1 MPNDNVK
8 YLITSAETDLLQEIM
23 NIAFGRAA
31 SDLAE
36 FIDIFVILSVPQIKL
51 LQAYDLPAY
60 INNEIMDYDQDRV
73 SVVEQNF
80 WGKFKGN
87 AFLVFPS
94 GTGKR
99 MISLFDG
106 RDEYFE
112 SDPSHELEK
121 ETFLEIGNILIG
133 ACIGKLAELLG
144 DVTTYSPPRVLV
156 EKSLHGLYENLLDP
170 DSMAIVLRTVFEFNE
185 KNISGYMFVLTKQE
199 SFAWLKQALH
209 KFLEQYD

>member
-73 SVVEQNF
+73 SVVEQSF

-170 DSMAIVLRTVFEFNE
+170 DSMAIVLRTVFELNE

>member
-73 SVVEQNF
+73 SVVEQSF

-170 DSMAIVLRTVFEFNE
+170 DSMAIILRTVFELNE

>member
-60 INNEIMDYDQDRV
+60 INNEIMDYDQDKV
-73 SVVEQNF
+73 SVVEQSF